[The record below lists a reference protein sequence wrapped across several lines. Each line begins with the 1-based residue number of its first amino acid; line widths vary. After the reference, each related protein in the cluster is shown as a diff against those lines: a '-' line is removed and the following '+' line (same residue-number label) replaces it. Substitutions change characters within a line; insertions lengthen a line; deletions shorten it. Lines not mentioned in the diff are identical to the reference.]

1 MQTPRLKMPI
11 SDEGTDGGRHFAATE
26 NQWQWLAGKIKSWG
40 HELGFNAVGFAG
52 VDLAEDEARLLEWL
66 AQGMHG
72 DMEYMRAHGV
82 KRTRPSELI
91 EGTVSVVSVR
101 MNYLSSAARDAKEV
115 LNAPDKAYIARYAL
129 GRDYHRLIRK
139 RLQKLA
145 DRIGDVTEGAE
156 CRAFCDSAPVLEKP
170 LSHKAGVAWMGK
182 HTVMIDCNA
191 GSWFFLGELYTNL
204 PLPVSATDTGNY
216 CGSCKRCLDV
226 CPTRA
231 IVSPWRLDAKRCIA
245 YLTIEFKGSIPLEL
259 RPLIG
264 NRIYGCDD
272 CQIFCP
278 WNRRVQHSYEPDFNP
293 RRGVDNIDLLELFS
307 WSRWQFEYR
316 FEGSPIRR
324 LGYECWLRNIS
335 VAIGNAPYSE
345 RNVEALMARRCD
357 PSQLVAEHVRWALRE
372 QLGKCRQSRQIVD
385 SYERSHL

>member
-1 MQTPRLKMPI
+1 MQTPRLKTPPPAEGGDYRRSVAAGRQWHWLADEIKSRGRALGFDAVGI
-11 SDEGTDGGRHFAATE
+11 SGTDLAA
-26 NQWQWLAGKIKSWG
+26 
-40 HELGFNAVGFAG
+40 
-52 VDLAEDEARLLEWL
+52 DEARLLEWL

-72 DMEYMRAHGV
+72 DMEYMRKHGA
-82 KRTRPSELI
+82 KRSRPSELI
-91 EGTVSVVSVR
+91 AGTVSVISAR
-101 MNYLSSAARDAKEV
+101 MNYLSAAARGAKAT
-115 LNAPDKAYIARYAL
+115 LRAPQKAYIARYAL

-145 DRIGDVTEGAE
+145 DYIESVTEGAQ

-170 LSHKAGVAWMGK
+170 LSQKAGIAWMGK
-182 HTVMIDCNA
+182 HTVMIDRKA

-204 PLPVSATDTGNY
+204 PLPASSADTRDY
-216 CGSCKRCLDV
+216 CGNCRRCLDV

-231 IVSPWRLDAKRCIA
+231 IVSPWRLDARKCIA
-245 YLTIEFKGSIPLEL
+245 YLTIEHKGSIPLQL

-278 WNRRVQHSYEPDFNP
+278 WNHRVQHAREPDFNP
-293 RRGVDNIDLLELFS
+293 RHGMDDADLLELFA
-307 WSRWQFEYR
+307 WSKWQFERR

-324 LGYECWLRNIS
+324 LGYECWLRNIA

-345 RNVEALMARRCD
+345 KHVRALAARRCD
-357 PSQLVAEHVRWALRE
+357 PSPLVAEHVRWALRE
-372 QLGKCRQSRQIVD
+372 QLGKCRQSGRND
-385 SYERSHL
+385 GRGRAYL